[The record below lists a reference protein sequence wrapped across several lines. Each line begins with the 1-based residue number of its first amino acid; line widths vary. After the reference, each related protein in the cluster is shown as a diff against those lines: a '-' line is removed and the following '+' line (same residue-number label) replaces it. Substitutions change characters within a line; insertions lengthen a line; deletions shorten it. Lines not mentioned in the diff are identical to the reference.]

1 MACLGAP
8 QRFDEVSEK
17 LMRRLH
23 GGMSFSET
31 DHPRANDGTFS
42 NKVGSAPELHLDGAY
57 EHEQGACILTGAPG
71 ENDDD
76 CTTHDHETDVDERA
90 DRYDALT
97 ADLTDEEITAAQGVA
112 RAFAPNSNLA
122 IVKVMETDTDSVG
135 WSIGLM
141 EENGAIHYKY
151 IPDGEGVPSR
161 VYVAGEA
168 VRYDSDAFR
177 AAEDGARAA
186 LGLPP
191 FKDERER
198 NDRHVEIE
206 AERAIRNGVLVP
218 SKLMNGVKDAGDW
231 SYQTPD
237 LTRIATGP
245 NGERLSVGVSLERVS
260 KLANDINGVTV
271 NKRYDFSMT
280 GDIRSKTG
288 AWEGGGQ
295 VGDYLYGVDPYK
307 KGSKSVDVDPTRLA
321 ELWEKNHLNGLNAGT
336 PYQDA
341 WIAKREETLGRKLTT
356 AERLDETPNDP
367 QTDYKYGR
375 AWLYRDVPADD
386 IAEVLDAMRSAQAV
400 SR

>member
-1 MACLGAP
+1 
-8 QRFDEVSEK
+8 
-17 LMRRLH
+17 
-23 GGMSFSET
+23 MSFSET

-42 NKVGSAPELHLDGAY
+42 NKVGSAPELSLDGAY

-90 DRYDALT
+90 ARYDDLT
-97 ADLTDEEITAAQGVA
+97 ADLTDEEVTAAQGVA
-112 RAFAPNSNLA
+112 KAFAPNSNLA
-122 IVKVMETDTDSVG
+122 IVKVMEEDG
-135 WSIGLM
+135 WSVGLM

-151 IPDGEGVPSR
+151 TPDAEGVPTR

-177 AAEDGARAA
+177 AAEDGARDA

-191 FKDERER
+191 FADERER

-206 AERAIRNGVLVP
+206 AERAIRDGVLVP
-218 SKLMNGVKDAGDW
+218 SKLMNGVKEAGDW

-237 LTRIATGP
+237 LTRLATGP
-245 NGERLSVGVSLERVS
+245 NGERLSVAVSLERVS
-260 KLANDINGVTV
+260 KPANDINGVTV

-280 GDIRSKTG
+280 GDVRSKTG

-295 VGDYLYGVDPYK
+295 VGDYLYGSEPYTK
-307 KGSKSVDVDPTRLA
+307 KGGATVEADPARVA
-321 ELWEKNHLNGLNAGT
+321 ELWDKNHLNGLNAGT

-341 WIAKREETLGRKLTT
+341 WIRNREEELGRKMTSN
-356 AERLDETPNDP
+356 ERLDETPNDP

-386 IAEVLDAMRSAQAV
+386 IAEVLDVMRSAQSV

>member
-1 MACLGAP
+1 
-8 QRFDEVSEK
+8 
-17 LMRRLH
+17 
-23 GGMSFSET
+23 MSFSET

-42 NKVGSAPELHLDGAY
+42 NKVGSAPELSLD
-57 EHEQGACILTGAPG
+57 
-71 ENDDD
+71 
-76 CTTHDHETDVDERA
+76 TDA
-90 DRYDALT
+90 LALRYDELT

-112 RAFAPNSNLA
+112 KAFAPNSNLA

-177 AAEDGARAA
+177 AAEDGARDA

-191 FKDERER
+191 FADERAR

-218 SKLMNGVKDAGDW
+218 SKLMNGVKEAGDW

-295 VGDYLYGVDPYK
+295 VGDYLYGSEPYK
-307 KGSKSVDVDPTRLA
+307 PKSGAAVDVDPTRLA

-386 IAEVLDAMRSAQAV
+386 IAEVLDVMRSAQST